1 MEIIRSRGYVCT
13 IYQVT
18 TEDGYILE
26 LHRIGLSNGR
36 PVLLQHGLLSTD
48 VDWITNPST
57 RSLGEFTHY
66 RLIGM
71 IFTSGPEMYRLS
83 FG

>member
-13 IYQVT
+13 VYHVT

-26 LHRIGLSNGR
+26 LHRIGLSSGR

-48 VDWITNPST
+48 VDWITNPAGQ
-57 RSLGEFTHY
+57 SLGKY
-66 RLIGM
+66 YQLI
-71 IFTSGPEMYRLS
+71 ISLVCN
-83 FG
+83 